1 MQQQQEQPVQ
11 IDQTLPAIPGYAKL
25 STFAHQWVSLRLG
38 TPSLDLQGE
47 IPQEEEV
54 VVDSQEEAIPEAGAA
69 DSQEEEDQ
77 PTLKED
83 IKETN

>member
-1 MQQQQEQPVQ
+1 M
-11 IDQTLPAIPGYAKL
+11 
-25 STFAHQWVSLRLG
+25 
-38 TPSLDLQGE
+38 
-47 IPQEEEV
+47 

-83 IKETN
+83 TKETD